1 MTGNGRNGNVTA
13 GFPRGANRTARWKA
27 SFANLSMQSKMIV
40 IFVFLISLPILMVG
54 YVSYRNYS
62 HASQGLTTD
71 YVAYIAA
78 NNLNRLDDYV
88 TDLFNMSAM
97 PLYMSSR
104 QSNEDFMKYL
114 GSPLMSVDKSYF
126 MDRYLLYLNKIK
138 PDTVSV
144 YAFDNYD
151 NVFYNVK
158 SHSKRS
164 DLNDMRQKWAKAAAA
179 GDGSPRLISTQGVP
193 VGELTAGNYAYYA
206 FTVVRQLKDLDS
218 RLPVGF
224 IAFDTRL
231 GGIER
236 WMADMDKL
244 TKGKTTLV
252 DENGYIVYDSDQK
265 LIARELG
272 EVIDLSGARGQRGTV
287 SINWNGVD
295 YIVMYDTS
303 ALTGWKMYV
312 YVPIAEITRQAAAIR
327 NFTNASTLTIIA
339 FALFIS
345 IVLTYALT
353 RPLRKLRQLMR
364 EVQRGNLGVRFQVKY
379 SDEIGSLGTHFNIM
393 LVRIE
398 RLIEEV
404 KWTQERKREAELQSL
419 QHQINPHFIY
429 NTLEMIRMT
438 AEAKDDEEIG
448 DMIFVLGKLLRYGIE
463 QGNALVTIGDELGH
477 LNRYLELQNLR
488 FSNRFVL
495 ETDISDRLLQYR
507 CIKLLFQPLVENAI
521 HHAFK
526 SKRGPGTIRIS
537 AEIAFEDLLLRV
549 ADDGSGMSPEAVKR
563 LNVKLSGGGGEQ
575 NGSGR
580 GIGIGNV
587 NDRIK
592 LHYGAAYG
600 LSVSSA
606 EGGGTVVLIRLPVKD
621 EAPGIGTVEERARH
635 AETGGDGHD
644 AARGDR

>member
-1 MTGNGRNGNVTA
+1 MTGTGQSGETKVGHQRGSGNG
-13 GFPRGANRTARWKA
+13 TARWKA
-27 SFANLSMQSKMIV
+27 SFANLSMQSKMII

-114 GSPLMSVDKSYF
+114 GSPVMSVDKSYF

-164 DLNDMRQKWAKAAAA
+164 DLNEMRRKWAKSAAA

-193 VGELTAGNYAYYA
+193 VGELAAGNYAYYA

-218 RLPVGF
+218 RQPVGF
-224 IAFDTRL
+224 IAFDTKL

-252 DENGYIVYDSDQK
+252 DENGYIVYDSDQT
-265 LIARELG
+265 LIARELNA
-272 EVIDLSGARGQRGTV
+272 VVDLSEARGERGTIPV
-287 SINWNGVD
+287 AWNGVD
-295 YIVMYDTS
+295 YIAVYDTS

-312 YVPIAEITRQAAAIR
+312 YVPIAEITRQAATIR

-398 RLIEEV
+398 WLIEEV

-463 QGNALVTIGDELGH
+463 QGNALVTLGDELGH
-477 LNRYLELQNLR
+477 LNNYLALQNLR

-495 ETDISDRLLQYR
+495 ETDIPDILLQYR

-521 HHAFK
+521 THAFK
-526 SKRGPGTIRIS
+526 TKHGPGTIRIS

-563 LNVKLSGGGGEQ
+563 LNVRLSGGGAEQ
-575 NGSGR
+575 HGSGR

-592 LHYGAAYG
+592 LHYGAACG
-600 LSVSSA
+600 LTVSSA
-606 EGGGTVVLIRLPVKD
+606 EGGGTVVLIRLPAMD
-621 EAPGIGTVEERARH
+621 DRTGTDLAS
-635 AETGGDGHD
+635 GDG
-644 AARGDR
+644 RGRP